1 MKEKELI
8 ALNFERVDV
17 SAEDS
22 GHKAFHYYTYDFGNG
37 SFSLISNS
45 SDEVKA
51 GKWYVEVFE
60 DESIRF
66 TNSSDVM
73 GIIDV
78 ISRNTIKTDDNN

>member
-8 ALNFERVDV
+8 ALGFERTDV
-17 SAEDS
+17 TAEES
-22 GHKAFHYYTYDFGNG
+22 GYETDWYYYTYKFGNG
-37 SFSLISNS
+37 SMCLITN
-45 SDEVKA
+45 DNTQVEK

-73 GIIDV
+73 ALIDIIN
-78 ISRNTIKTDDNN
+78 RNIVK